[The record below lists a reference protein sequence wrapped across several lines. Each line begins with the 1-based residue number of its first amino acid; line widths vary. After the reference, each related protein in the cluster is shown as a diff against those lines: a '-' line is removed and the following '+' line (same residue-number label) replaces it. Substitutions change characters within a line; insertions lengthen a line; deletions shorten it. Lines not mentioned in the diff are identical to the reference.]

1 MQNIE
6 RMEYNNT
13 RRRYRCTFCR
23 REGHNRM
30 TCNDQRLRE
39 LEVECS
45 IQCQTMDQIE
55 FYDWMYQTYG
65 NESTLL
71 KTYAAKKCHIVVS
84 HTDIFMCIDAITQY
98 IYHTYKYQYENENDS
113 ETDYSDMPELV
124 DLNDPIESNFEQD
137 MVRILEDMRNPVERE
152 IITQNPPFTNDMVS
166 ALQNDF
172 MRSAMLFLEMTR
184 NMDIRINE
192 PKKFTIES
200 VIEPHTEL
208 EQSSECCIC
217 FENYKKEKFV
227 TLNCKHEFCN
237 GCLKKA
243 LCSDNRPKP
252 CCAYC
257 RTEVTKMIS
266 RTTDVYN
273 ELAELIL

>member
-45 IQCQTMDQIE
+45 IQCQTMEQNE

-84 HTDIFMCIDAITQY
+84 RTDIFMCIDAITQY
-98 IYHTYKYQYENENDS
+98 IYHTYKYQYE
-113 ETDYSDMPELV
+113 TDYSDMPEL
-124 DLNDPIESNFEQD
+124 DPIESNFEQD

-152 IITQNPPFTNDMVS
+152 IITPNPPFTNDMVS

-172 MRSAMLFLEMTR
+172 MRSAVLFLEMTR
-184 NMDIRINE
+184 NMDIRTINE
-192 PKKFTIES
+192 QKKFAIES
-200 VIEPHTEL
+200 IIEPDPEL

-237 GCLKKA
+237 DCLKKA
-243 LCSDNRPKP
+243 LYSDNRPIP